1 MATVI
6 RKARVTDADSILE
19 LVNALA
25 KKEVMLPRSPASVI
39 ENLRDFIV
47 VEEDG
52 QFLGCAALHI
62 VWSDHGE
69 IRSIAVADHAQGRG
83 LGKQMAEHLIEEAID
98 LGIARVIAFTYVP
111 GFFERLQF
119 ERVEHATLPHK
130 VFGDCL
136 NCPKFH
142 ACDEIAMRRVLSDA
156 SETHLRGP
164 LSVPLSALPSPR
176 PAGAAQ

>member
-1 MATVI
+1 MATLI
-6 RKARVTDADSILE
+6 RKARVADSASILE

-47 VEEDG
+47 IEEDG

-62 VWSDHGE
+62 VWSDHAE
-69 IRSIAVADHAQGRG
+69 IRSIAVKDHAQGRG
-83 LGKQMAEHLIEEAID
+83 LGKQMAEFLITEAKS

-111 GFFERLQF
+111 GFFERLKF
-119 ERVEHATLPHK
+119 ERVEHASLPHK

-142 ACDEIAMRRVLSDA
+142 ACDEIAMRLVLSDEA
-156 SETHLRGP
+156 EIHLRGP

-176 PAGAAQ
+176 SAGAAL